1 MPSGRNHHLFN
12 MSLVAKSARNI
23 SNKISKTDKHS
34 INSVKR
40 GIRRHFRGIKELSEI
55 FTRRNI
61 LKTAAAAGIFAV
73 LFPLLSNAASLGDT
87 LNKNQKGVYPKL
99 LDYNFVT
106 EDDTPKNG
114 YSEWDR
120 NRMEDENL
128 PPGIWEMFNRKGSN
142 EVVGLYRKYKN
153 GDMDWIVSQ
162 AEGINE
168 TVQMREPGFWLVSY
182 LIDREFQGADMHY
195 VLNDLQKNKRF
206 DKLSPSVYNFARGFE
221 KFAVMWTK
229 NRDGDIRGGDFEDCK
244 KAELYFL
251 KGLFTSF
258 KYEDKID
265 DYDKLGYYEK
275 RVKEKEIGEKLA
287 KEYQSKDIEGREAM
301 IQNIIIPKI
310 NELGNSGD
318 DYMRKLWASWNIT
331 MNVINY
337 DYTYYYS
344 EENSKR
350 EDYGDKNGDLLW
362 KSLEKKIT
370 PKKGDYI
377 LPQVRGSPFYYNSD
391 KYF

>member
-1 MPSGRNHHLFN
+1 

-34 INSVKR
+34 INSVKQ
-40 GIRRHFRGIKELSEI
+40 GIKEHFRGIKELSEI

-87 LNKNQKGVYPKL
+87 LNKNQKGVYPKS

-106 EDDTPKNG
+106 EDDTPKYG

-142 EVVGLYRKYKN
+142 KVVGLYRKYKH

-168 TVQMREPGFWLVSY
+168 TVQMREPGFWLTFGLIDNDMKGDDMTSY
-182 LIDREFQGADMHY
+182 LQNLKED
-195 VLNDLQKNKRF
+195 KRF
-206 DKLSPSVYNFARGFE
+206 NKLNPSVYNFAKGFNW
-221 KFAVMWTK
+221 FRTMWIRSYD
-229 NRDGDIRGGDFEDCK
+229 NSLRGGNFEECK

-331 MNVINY
+331 LNTSNY
-337 DYTYYYS
+337 ISMTRYENTDNRDKYAKENIDVFHKNIELKYTP
-344 EENSKR
+344 NPH
-350 EDYGDKNGDLLW
+350 L
-362 KSLEKKIT
+362 
-370 PKKGDYI
+370 KGGPGKYI
-377 LPQVRGSPFYYNSD
+377 LPVTRGPPWFYDSD
-391 KYF
+391 SYF